1 MSALAALD
9 RAYEAWCRTSPQL
22 ILDLWDDGALE
33 EVEVSRAV
41 SAAAASASSSAPLTP
56 TPPSHPRGRGALDLI
71 NRHRAARPP
80 ESQRGPVPE
89 GGHRK

>member
-22 ILDLWDDGALE
+22 ILDLWNDDALDE
-33 EVEVSRAV
+33 GQVARAADT
-41 SAAAASASSSAPLTP
+41 AAACLSSSASLTRS
-56 TPPSHPRGRGALDLI
+56 PSSLSGRGALDLI
-71 NRHRAARPP
+71 DRHRAARPP

-89 GGHRK
+89 EAS